1 MTRISMAGAG
11 GILLDARY
19 NAFDMDIQEH
29 IWSVAR
35 DLIKYPEISQVI
47 PGVNNLLVT
56 FDVINHEAIT
66 VEKIIRDTWESS
78 INGSFPKREV
88 IIPVTYGGEFEE
100 DLTFVANFANLTEDE
115 VIALHSESVYR
126 VAAIGSMPGFAYLTG
141 LDVRLAVPR
150 RASPRVK
157 VKQGAVC
164 IGGGQAG
171 ILPCSAPTGWHIL
184 GWTDEILFD
193 ASRHSPCL
201 FQLGDFVRFRRIG

>member
-11 GILLDARY
+11 GILLDARD
-19 NAFDMDIQEH
+19 NAFNMDIQEH

-115 VIALHSESVYR
+115 VIVLHSESVYR